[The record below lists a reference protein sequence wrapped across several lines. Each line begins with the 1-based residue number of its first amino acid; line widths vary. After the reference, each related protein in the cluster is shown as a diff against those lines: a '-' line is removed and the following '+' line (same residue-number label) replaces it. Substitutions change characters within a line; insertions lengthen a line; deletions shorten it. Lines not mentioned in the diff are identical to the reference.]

1 MKKVYLAAPFFNEL
15 ELKNMW
21 YVADL
26 LQKSNYDVYIPQK
39 LKIEN
44 AWNMSNKEWA
54 KAVFEEDIKALDM
67 ADNVVLMNYGINM
80 DSGTAWEGGYAF
92 AKSIPVLNICFK
104 NNINSLMLINS
115 SYAQVYFEDLLKMDK
130 INIDQIDS
138 FLNDEQK

>member
-92 AKSIPVLNICFK
+92 AKSIPVLNI
-104 NNINSLMLINS
+104 
-115 SYAQVYFEDLLKMDK
+115 
-130 INIDQIDS
+130 
-138 FLNDEQK
+138 

>member
-80 DSGTAWEGGYAF
+80 DSGTAWEG
-92 AKSIPVLNICFK
+92 
-104 NNINSLMLINS
+104 INS
-115 SYAQVYFEDLLKMDK
+115 SIIFFFNTK
-130 INIDQIDS
+130 S
-138 FLNDEQK
+138 FTSIMHCCFH